1 MGFLSNSRAL
11 LALLGCG
18 IVGKMHRGVKGT
30 QSCLCSCTARLCRKL
45 SRTQQHSGRCDRTC
59 LPLCTASCTGDLRLA
74 LLFALVPAADPS
86 PAFSPLV
93 PPKIF
98 KNYLYYYFYFII
110 MRGEHVCTYVSMW
123 RAEDSFRFFL
133 FRGIQDRTQ
142 VLRLTR
148 QALSHL
154 AVSMAFSLFLC

>member
-1 MGFLSNSRAL
+1 MWDSCQIAELCLRCWG
-11 LALLGCG
+11 
-18 IVGKMHRGVKGT
+18 VGLWER
-30 QSCLCSCTARLCRKL
+30 CTEELKVHKDASAAVQPDCAGD
-45 SRTQQHSGRCDRTC
+45 RTQQHSGRCDRTC
-59 LPLCTASCTGDLRLA
+59 LSLCTASCTGDLRLA

-86 PAFSPLV
+86 PAFSPRV

-98 KNYLYYYFYFII
+98 KNYLYSYFYFII